1 MFPIGNI
8 AIFMNKTGNIEHDRE
23 ATENKLIVAIGQ
35 MIEENGFEK
44 IGINAVA
51 AKSGVSKILIYRYFG
66 SIDGLITAFIRKN
79 DFWLN
84 FPNKFP
90 EKKDIPAFIK
100 GVFHKM
106 VIQLRTNSVLRRLY
120 RWELSS
126 NNNIIEVVRRQREV
140 AGNEIIANISK
151 IMMCENKNLAAI
163 ATLITSSIT
172 YLAMLEDNCNVYNSI
187 RIDQETGWKQ
197 ITDAIDM
204 IIDNTFNS
212 LK

>member
-1 MFPIGNI
+1 MI
-8 AIFMNKTGNIEHDRE
+8 KTGNIEHDRE

-90 EKKDIPAFIK
+90 EKDEIPAFLK
-100 GVFHKM
+100 NVFHKM

-140 AGNEIIANISK
+140 TGNEIIANISR
-151 IMMCENKNLAAI
+151 IMMCEPQNLAGI

-172 YLAMLEDNCNVYNSI
+172 I
-187 RIDQETGWKQ
+187 
-197 ITDAIDM
+197 
-204 IIDNTFNS
+204 
-212 LK
+212 LKDPPHNGKKIQKVCQQ

>member
-1 MFPIGNI
+1 MI
-8 AIFMNKTGNIEHDRE
+8 KTGNIEHDRE

-51 AKSGVSKILIYRYFG
+51 AKSGVSKILMYPYFG

-79 DFWLN
+79 DLWLN

-90 EKKDIPAFIK
+90 EKEGIPAFLK
-100 GVFHKM
+100 SVFHKM
-106 VIQLRTNSVLRRLY
+106 VMQLRTNSVLRRLY

-140 AGNEIIANISK
+140 AGNEIIANISR
-151 IMMCENKNLAAI
+151 IMMCEPQNLAGI

-172 YLAMLEDNCNVYNSI
+172 YLAMLEDNCNVYNGI
-187 RIDQETGWKQ
+187 RIDQDAGWKH
-197 ITDAIDM
+197 IKDVIDM

>member
-90 EKKDIPAFIK
+90 EKKGIPAFLK
-100 GVFHKM
+100 SVFHKM
-106 VIQLRTNSVLRRLY
+106 VIADKIKQDFQPYQYDIDSHHLLIFYIFLHQQ
-120 RWELSS
+120 
-126 NNNIIEVVRRQREV
+126 NIL
-140 AGNEIIANISK
+140 NF
-151 IMMCENKNLAAI
+151 C
-163 ATLITSSIT
+163 
-172 YLAMLEDNCNVYNSI
+172 
-187 RIDQETGWKQ
+187 KQ
-197 ITDAIDM
+197 IYVIQ
-204 IIDNTFNS
+204 FYP
-212 LK
+212 

>member
-8 AIFMNKTGNIEHDRE
+8 NVFMIKTGNIEHDRE

-35 MIEENGFEK
+35 MIEEHGFEK

-90 EKKDIPAFIK
+90 EKDDIPSFLK
-100 GVFHKM
+100 NVFHKM
-106 VIQLRTNSVLRRLY
+106 VKQLRTNSVLRRLY

-126 NNNIIEVVRRQREV
+126 YNNIIEVVRRQREV
-140 AGNEIIANISK
+140 AGNKIIANISR
-151 IMMCENKNLAAI
+151 IMMCEPQSLAGI

-172 YLAMLEDNCNVYNSI
+172 YLAMLEDNCNVYNGI
-187 RIDQETGWKQ
+187 RIDQDAGWKQ
-197 ITDAIDM
+197 ITDVIDM